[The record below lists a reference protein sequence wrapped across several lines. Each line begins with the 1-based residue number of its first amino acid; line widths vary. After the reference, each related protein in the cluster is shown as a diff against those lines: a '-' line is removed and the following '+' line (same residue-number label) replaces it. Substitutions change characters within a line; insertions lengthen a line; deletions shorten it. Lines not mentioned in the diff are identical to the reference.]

1 MKPPVSAS
9 PARRFSFRLDGIRV
23 AAIFAA
29 LVFGWSAGAMAQG
42 TGRPPML
49 LSSPSA
55 KSSVAAN
62 IGAQVSE
69 LAVTRQRP
77 VAVDL
82 GVLDPQSSKA
92 AKQIAVELFD
102 GQVLTLVLD
111 RVEQRAPGNF
121 TWHGQVLGQSG
132 GQAILTVVAG
142 KIAGSVVL
150 FDSGTRTGVTY
161 QIQSDANGATSLRQ
175 VNPSGFPPDHPS
187 GAEKLL
193 APPSTPA
200 GSSTAADVMTTTSTT
215 STTTASADSGDTI
228 DVMVVYSDQTATAAG
243 ATIGTQIQ
251 QAVDRA
257 NTAYANSGI
266 TTRLRLVHYE
276 PANYSESGDFN
287 TDLNRL
293 TNGSD
298 GYMDNVQTLRN
309 TYGADLVSLFIETTA
324 YCGIA
329 WIGPSANY
337 GFSVVNRGCSSGNL
351 SFAHELGHNFGARH
365 DPYVDG
371 STSPYAYGHGL
382 TDSGQGW
389 RTVMAY
395 NSACSAAGT
404 SCTRIP
410 YFSNPNLT
418 YGNPPDPLG
427 TTSTSDNARVHN
439 GSAATVA
446 GFRLA
451 VTGGCTY
458 TLSSTGASI
467 GAGAASGSFS
477 VTAGTGCAWNS
488 ASSAS
493 WLTIGAGSGTTD
505 SGTLN
510 YAVTANA
517 GPARSATITVGT
529 QAFTVSQGS
538 GCTYTLNPTS
548 ASVGASGGTGSF
560 TLTTGTGCTWSIG
573 SGATWLVA
581 TSATSGTGST
591 TVNWSAGA
599 NTGAQRSANLSV
611 GGATFMVM
619 EAAAT
624 APSPTPSAAVAT
636 MSASSLGFG
645 TVSVGKTSAA
655 KSVTLTNSGG
665 GTLTIASLTAGGANP
680 GDFARAGTC
689 AVNTA
694 LTSGQSCTLQY
705 TFTPSAKSTRSA
717 SLAVGTSAG
726 TANLSLSGR
735 GK

>member
-9 PARRFSFRLDGIRV
+9 PASRSSFRLDRKRV
-23 AAIFAA
+23 AAIVVA
-29 LVFGWSAGAMAQG
+29 VIFGWSAGALAQG
-42 TGRPPML
+42 ESRPPML

-55 KSSVAAN
+55 RNDAAAN
-62 IGAQVSE
+62 IGAQVSDA
-69 LAVTRQRP
+69 AVTRQRP

-82 GVLDPQSSKA
+82 GILDPRSSKA
-92 AKQIAVELFD
+92 ANQLAVELFD
-102 GQVLTLVLD
+102 GRVLTLVLD
-111 RVEQRAPGNF
+111 HVEQRGPGNF
-121 TWHGQVLGQSG
+121 TWRGKVLGQGASH
-132 GQAILTVVAG
+132 AILTVVAG
-142 KIAGSVVL
+142 QIAGSVVL

-161 QIQSDANGATSLRQ
+161 QIQSDANGAASLRL
-175 VNPSGFPPDHPS
+175 VNPNGFPPDHPS

-193 APPSTPA
+193 APPSTSA
-200 GSSTAADVMTTTSTT
+200 GSSTAADVVTTTSTT
-215 STTTASADSGDTI
+215 SATPEAADSGDTI
-228 DVMVVYSDQTATAAG
+228 DVLVVYSNQTAAAAG
-243 ATIGTQIQ
+243 ITIGAQIQ

-276 PANYSESGDFN
+276 PANYAESGDFS

-298 GYMDNVQTLRN
+298 GYMDNVPTLRN
-309 TYGADLVSLFIETTA
+309 THGADLVSLFIENGA

-329 WIGPSANY
+329 WIGPSANL
-337 GFSVVNRGCSSGNL
+337 GFSVVNRGCASGNL

-365 DPYVDG
+365 DPYVDS

-382 TDSGQGW
+382 TNPGQGW

-395 NSACSAAGT
+395 NNACVAAGT

-418 YGNPPDPLG
+418 YGNPPSPLG
-427 TTSTSDNARVHN
+427 TASTSDNARVHN
-439 GSAATVA
+439 AGAATVA

-451 VTGGCTY
+451 ATGGCTY
-458 TLSSTGASI
+458 TLSPTGASI
-467 GAGAASGSFS
+467 GAAAASGSFS

-510 YAVTANA
+510 YSATANA
-517 GPARSATITVGT
+517 GPARSATITAGT
-529 QAFTVSQGS
+529 QAFTVSQAS

-548 ASVGASGGTGSF
+548 ANLGADGGTGSF
-560 TLTTGTGCTWSIG
+560 TLTAGTGCAWNVGSSASWLTVSSAASG
-573 SGATWLVA
+573 SG
-581 TSATSGTGST
+581 SA

-599 NTGAQRSANLSV
+599 NAGPQRSANLSV
-611 GGATFMVM
+611 GGATFVVT
-619 EAAAT
+619 EAAA
-624 APSPTPSAAVAT
+624 AATGTTVVAKL
-636 MSASSLGFG
+636 SSSSLSLGKLRI
-645 TVSVGKTSAA
+645 GKTSAA
-655 KSVTLTNSGG
+655 KSVTLTNRGG
-665 GTLTIASLTAGGANP
+665 GTLVVASLTPGGTNP
-680 GDFARAGTC
+680 GDFTRGGSC

-694 LTSGQSCTLQY
+694 LASGQTCTLQY
-705 TFTPSAKSTRSA
+705 TFTPGASGSRSA
-717 SLAVGTSAG
+717 TLAVGTNGG
-726 TANLSLSGR
+726 TVNLGLSGR
-735 GK
+735 GQ

>member
-9 PARRFSFRLDGIRV
+9 PARRPSFRLDRKRV
-23 AAIFAA
+23 VAIFAA
-29 LVFGWSAGAMAQG
+29 LVFGWSAGAMAQE

-55 KSSVAAN
+55 KNGAAAN

-77 VAVDL
+77 VTVDL
-82 GVLDPQSSKA
+82 GFLDPRSNKA
-92 AKQIAVELFD
+92 AKQVAVELFD

-121 TWHGQVLGQSG
+121 TWHGHVLGQSG
-132 GQAILTVVAG
+132 GQAVLTVVAG
-142 KIAGSVVL
+142 KIAGSVAL

-161 QIQSDANGATSLRQ
+161 QIQSDANGGTSLRQ
-175 VNPSGFPPDHPS
+175 VNPNGFPPDHPP

-193 APPSTPA
+193 APPSTSA
-200 GSSTAADVMTTTSTT
+200 VSSTAADVVTTTSTT
-215 STTTASADSGDTI
+215 STTTAAADSVTI
-228 DVMVVYSDQTATAAG
+228 VDVMVVYSDQTAKAAG
-243 ATIGTQIQ
+243 TAIGTQIQ
-251 QAVDRA
+251 QAVDTA

-266 TTRLRLVHYE
+266 ATRLRLVHYE
-276 PANYSESGDFN
+276 QVSYNDSGDFY
-287 TDLNRL
+287 TDLDRL
-293 TNGSD
+293 QNGTD

-309 TYGADLVSLFIETTA
+309 TYGADLVSLFVESTQ
-324 YCGIA
+324 YCGYA

-337 GFSVVNRGCSSGNL
+337 GFSVVNRGCASGNL

-382 TDSGQGW
+382 VDPGQGW

-395 NSACSAAGT
+395 NDACSAAGT

-458 TLSSTGASI
+458 TLSPTGASI
-467 GAGAASGSFS
+467 GAAAASGSFS

-493 WLTIGAGSGTTD
+493 WLTIGTVSGTTD

-510 YAVTANA
+510 YAATANT

-529 QAFTVSQGS
+529 QAFTVSQAS

-599 NTGAQRSANLSV
+599 NTGAQRSANLTV
-611 GGATFMVM
+611 GDATLGATFVVT

-624 APSPTPSAAVAT
+624 APSTTTSAAVAT

-665 GTLTIASLTAGGANP
+665 GKIG
-680 GDFARAGTC
+680 RAH
-689 AVNTA
+689 V
-694 LTSGQSCTLQY
+694 
-705 TFTPSAKSTRSA
+705 
-717 SLAVGTSAG
+717 
-726 TANLSLSGR
+726 
-735 GK
+735 